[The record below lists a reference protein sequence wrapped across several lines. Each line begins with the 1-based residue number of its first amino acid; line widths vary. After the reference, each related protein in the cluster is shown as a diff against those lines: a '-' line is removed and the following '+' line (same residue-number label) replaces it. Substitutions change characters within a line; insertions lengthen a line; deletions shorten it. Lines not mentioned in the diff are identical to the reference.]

1 MKKIMFIGFLMF
13 VIQSFIL
20 VGFFARNTNI
30 PEYYQGLNR
39 GLYSIIAFSIT
50 IILYI
55 VSIILVIL
63 EYQMKTDYKK
73 VILFLAFGNCLF
85 EFYIN
90 LVYQYRFF
98 TKPEWFDTSS
108 VIIIFSYFVFE
119 LIFTFYI
126 INKLYKSEDN

>member
-1 MKKIMFIGFLMF
+1 M
-13 VIQSFIL
+13 
-20 VGFFARNTNI
+20 
-30 PEYYQGLNR
+30 NR

-55 VSIILVIL
+55 VSITLVIL

-73 VILFLAFGNCLF
+73 IILFLAFGNCLL

-90 LVYQYRFF
+90 LIYQYRFF
-98 TKPEWFDTSS
+98 TKPEWFDTSL

-126 INKLYKSEDN
+126 INRLHKSKYN

>member
-1 MKKIMFIGFLMF
+1 MKKIILIGFLMF
-13 VIQSFIL
+13 IIQSFIL

-55 VSIILVIL
+55 ISIILVII
-63 EYQMKTDYKK
+63 EYQMKTNYKK
-73 VILFLAFGNCLF
+73 VILFLALGNCLL

-90 LVYQYRFF
+90 LIYQYRFF

-108 VIIIFSYFVFE
+108 IIIILSYFVFE
-119 LIFTFYI
+119 LIFTFYL
-126 INKLYKSEDN
+126 INILYKSKDN